1 MTDLPFSL
9 IRLPLIGREFGKML
23 YKASEILRGDHSVL
37 RPLTSQKDLYTACL
51 TLSASNTIVHLP
63 ASANVNISLSHRMAK
78 QCWPLPLISDE
89 PAVSN
94 STSFRFVLFI
104 HNANAVI

>member
-1 MTDLPFSL
+1 
-9 IRLPLIGREFGKML
+9 ML

-51 TLSASNTIVHLP
+51 TLSASKTIVHLP

-94 STSFRFVLFI
+94 STSLSEICHSVGADCAADTFG
-104 HNANAVI
+104 ANGAANC